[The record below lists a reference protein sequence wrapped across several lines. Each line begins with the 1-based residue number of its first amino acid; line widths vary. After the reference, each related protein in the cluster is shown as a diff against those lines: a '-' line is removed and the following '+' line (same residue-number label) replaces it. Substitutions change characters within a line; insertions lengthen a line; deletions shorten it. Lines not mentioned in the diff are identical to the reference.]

1 MRYSAPCAELTFRS
15 EDLGVFNFCVGRSA
29 FDVLRS
35 EAAARPPPV
44 KQTLAPP
51 GASQV
56 WRMNLECG
64 GKRYS
69 ALCAELIFRSED
81 LGVFN
86 FCVGR
91 SAFDVLRS
99 EAAARP
105 PPVKQTLA
113 PPGASQVW
121 RKNLDAVF
129 RTVRGVDI

>member
-56 WRMNLECG
+56 WRKIWN
-64 GKRYS
+64 
-69 ALCAELIFRSED
+69 
-81 LGVFN
+81 
-86 FCVGR
+86 
-91 SAFDVLRS
+91 
-99 EAAARP
+99 AAASGIPR
-105 PPVKQTLA
+105 
-113 PPGASQVW
+113 
-121 RKNLDAVF
+121 DAAF
-129 RTVRGVDI
+129 